1 MCDCLVL
8 KQFIFC
14 ILTNLICWNFNV
26 FVFSA
31 VVPIHLTLHHSAMNT
46 ELNIVENLLLAKSFY
61 FLFLPICFYISKVS
75 KQRLVFGHFWLF
87 SQNNQPTLDWKL
99 KNDWTK
105 RLQKIQRKINLSLSL
120 AKRKLAE
127 KNERNFSNQSV
138 EVTHASIYLTNCRRS
153 FIFSV
158 YLI

>member
-1 MCDCLVL
+1 MIKILPKILPSLLSINVGLFILNVVCDCLVL

-99 KNDWTK
+99 KNNWTK
-105 RLQKIQRKINLSLSL
+105 SLQKLPRK
-120 AKRKLAE
+120 
-127 KNERNFSNQSV
+127 
-138 EVTHASIYLTNCRRS
+138 S
-153 FIFSV
+153 FTF
-158 YLI
+158 LN

>member
-1 MCDCLVL
+1 MIKILPKILPSLLSINVGLFILNVVCDCLVL

-99 KNDWTK
+99 KNNWTK
-105 RLQKIQRKINLSLSL
+105 SLQKLPRKCFTFLN
-120 AKRKLAE
+120 
-127 KNERNFSNQSV
+127 
-138 EVTHASIYLTNCRRS
+138 
-153 FIFSV
+153 
-158 YLI
+158 